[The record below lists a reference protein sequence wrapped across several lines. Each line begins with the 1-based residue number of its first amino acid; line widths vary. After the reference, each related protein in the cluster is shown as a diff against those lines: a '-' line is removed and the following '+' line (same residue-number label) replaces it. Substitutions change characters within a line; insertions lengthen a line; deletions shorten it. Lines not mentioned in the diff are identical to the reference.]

1 MPYHPSSLPNL
12 SGRVYIVTG
21 ATSGIGY
28 HTAAH
33 LAEHDAHVYIC
44 ARSAE
49 KGQKTAARIVSSY
62 PHANVS
68 VLVMDHTRLSTVVS
82 AAKDF
87 LSKETALHG
96 LVNNAGIMAT
106 PFAITPDGYEEQ
118 WQTNYLAHWVFTSHL
133 LPVMLSTAKTQ
144 APGVVRIVNLT
155 SVGHYSAPSCGI
167 NFSDTSLKGEAV
179 MARYGQSKLANVL
192 HTKALHT
199 LCGPD
204 SSSEGK
210 IWVSAVHPGFVK
222 SDLGNKA
229 DFSGWMKAMIA
240 PARWMGFEIDADR
253 GSWTSLFCIASQE
266 MKREDCGKYWQRFA
280 DPNGWQSSSAKDME
294 LAKKLES
301 WTKNE
306 MEKGG
311 WMS

>member
-1 MPYHPSSLPNL
+1 MPFYPDSLPEL

-28 HTAAH
+28 HTAAR
-33 LAEHDAHVYIC
+33 LVEHNAHVYIC

-49 KGQKTAARIVSSY
+49 KGQKTVSQITST
-62 PHANVS
+62 HAQAKLS
-68 VLVMDHTRLSTVVS
+68 VLVMDHTRLSSVVS
-82 AAKDF
+82 AAEDF
-87 LSKETALHG
+87 LSKEAALHG

-106 PFAITPDGYEEQ
+106 PFAMTTDGYEEQ

-133 LPVMLSTAKTQ
+133 LPTLLSTAKTQ
-144 APGVVRIVNLT
+144 APGVVRVVNLT
-155 SVGHYSAPSCGI
+155 SVGHYSAPKGGI
-167 NFSDTSLKGEAV
+167 SFSDLNLKDDSV

-192 HTKALHT
+192 HTKMLHK
-199 LCGPD
+199 LCGPE

-229 DFSGWMKAMIA
+229 EFAGWMKALIA
-240 PARWMGFEIDADR
+240 PSRWLGMEIDADK
-253 GSWTSLFCIASQE
+253 GAWTSLFCVAAKE

-280 DPNGWQSSSAKDME
+280 NPNGWQSGLAKDAE
-294 LAKKLES
+294 LAEKLES
-301 WTKNE
+301 WTNNE
-306 MEKGG
+306 MIKGG
-311 WMS
+311 WVI